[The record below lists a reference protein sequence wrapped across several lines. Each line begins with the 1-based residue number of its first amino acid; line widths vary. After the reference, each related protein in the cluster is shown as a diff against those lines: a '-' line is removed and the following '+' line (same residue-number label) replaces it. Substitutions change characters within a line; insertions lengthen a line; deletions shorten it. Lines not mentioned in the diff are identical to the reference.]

1 MTVSYQYDV
10 ASSTSG
16 GLMKLLFRWRGSVW
30 KMVYRELLVFSLS
43 YLALAALYRFVL
55 DEPNKR
61 VFEKIVHFC
70 STFVDL
76 IPLSFILGFF
86 VSFTAT
92 RWWNQYMAIPWPD
105 KIMNILALYVPGADE
120 SSRMLRRTLMRYLN
134 LTLVLVLRSISMA
147 VKRRFPTK
155 DHLVEAGFL
164 TKAELEMFLSVP
176 SVEFNTFWIPC
187 TWFIN
192 LLREA
197 RQECRITDS
206 NGLKLIME
214 EFNDFRSKCGLLW
227 SYDWISTPLVYTQVA
242 EQLINPFG
250 DDDEDFELNWII
262 DRHIKVSYLG
272 VDTLSCAPPPLVRDC
287 YFDETD
293 MRLPYTEA
301 SVAYKKKTYRGSVA
315 YMHVPSEQQGMVMPD
330 VREDEDNDDTWYQPN
345 TGQRRASVWTIF
357 GGKVNR
363 RVSPSGSLVDIE
375 REHLGIS
382 AESDDGLPDT
392 VYYPSSGTWGSS
404 GTDEMV
410 SDNNAQVPNIKDF
423 TWQASGN
430 DINNSNVAK
439 ENMQRTP
446 GASNRN
452 FSAVG
457 NMVGPFN
464 PKISLKHIKR
474 FKSTSKATNPLHK
487 NQLTDKGN
495 LSVKQIRKGV
505 RFLPELS
512 VSQRVLA
519 SSMLQIPKEKSLNF
533 NLTSSTPNLAD
544 SDAQVV
550 PKDRYQSCNETKYA
564 FNLLSRRKLTL
575 DENETTVQHAK
586 TLPNRTDPNNHL
598 VRFVSLPNLTEIKSK
613 TANKTF
619 FSKAGSLDLKYQSC
633 ENMEILGNAR
643 ISGSSQPS
651 TKQICKVPDEQH
663 HQHCESGTSFKE
675 TLVEDQSGRRVQSII
690 KILDKTEPL
699 DLLISSNRF
708 SSKSLWNI
716 VK

>member
-1 MTVSYQYDV
+1 
-10 ASSTSG
+10 
-16 GLMKLLFRWRGSVW
+16 
-30 KMVYRELLVFSLS
+30 
-43 YLALAALYRFVL
+43 
-55 DEPNKR
+55 
-61 VFEKIVHFC
+61 
-70 STFVDL
+70 
-76 IPLSFILGFF
+76 
-86 VSFTAT
+86 
-92 RWWNQYMAIPWPD
+92 MAIPWPD